1 MKNKTQ
7 KISRLS
13 TIQRN
18 NVIIHAGQSGP
29 NVIIQAG
36 HIDPYPPDP
45 LKRIRTSKDKKIW
58 G

>member
-13 TIQRN
+13 TIQSN
-18 NVIIHAGQSGP
+18 